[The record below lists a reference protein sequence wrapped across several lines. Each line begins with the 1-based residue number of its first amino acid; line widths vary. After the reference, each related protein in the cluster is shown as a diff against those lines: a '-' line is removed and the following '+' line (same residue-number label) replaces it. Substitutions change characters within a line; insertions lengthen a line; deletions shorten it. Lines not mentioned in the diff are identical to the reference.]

1 MARTAAATRRD
12 IEATTPDL
20 DEFRTRVR
28 SKQKRAHAYVALL
41 GLRTFEPLRIYA
53 TARRGLPYT
62 ALRRLQRN
70 LGLPSGAVAEL
81 AQIPA
86 RTLARRRQQGKLDP
100 DESDRLIRVARIFGR
115 ALELFEGDV
124 PIARQ
129 WLSTEQ
135 VALGGLRPLDLTQ
148 TDVGAQEVDR
158 LVGRLEYGLPV

>member
-1 MARTAAATRRD
+1 MASPSTAKRRE
-12 IEATTPDL
+12 IESTTPDL

-28 SKQKRAHAYVALL
+28 SEQKRAHAYVALL
-41 GLRTFEPLRIYA
+41 GLRTYEPLRIYA

-70 LGLPSGAVAEL
+70 VGLPSGVVAEL

-100 DESDRLIRVARIFGR
+100 EESDRLIRVARIFGR

-124 PIARQ
+124 GLARQ

-135 VALGGLRPLDLTQ
+135 VALGGLEPLVLAQ
-148 TDVGAQEVDR
+148 TDVGAQEVER
-158 LVGRLEYGLPV
+158 LMGRLEYGLPI